1 MRPKKELNIQ
11 VGANIQ
17 TARSKAGYTQEQMSE
32 LIGVTPNHLSAIE
45 RGVSGASL
53 ENIQKICKLLGISA
67 DHLIFGERQAD
78 DFATGLA
85 EQLSK
90 VDPEYRPQVQKVL
103 SALLEVVNT
112 KKNDK
117 NKDNKDG

>member
-11 VGANIQ
+11 VGVNIQ

-78 DFATGLA
+78 DFTAGLA

-90 VDPEYRPQVQKVL
+90 VDAEYRPQVQKVL
-103 SALLEVVNT
+103 SALLEIVNA